1 MNTQDDKEKD
11 VSKDTVYSEFYNE
24 MRRFR
29 DYELTA
35 STWYMAILLA
45 ITGFILSAKF
55 DSGQSTQS
63 NLSQLFI
70 AYRSHIF
77 FLIIIIGG
85 SALFSICYAT
95 RRYRELRDYADGNL
109 EPEWK
114 KKTFKH
120 RKHKYFNPRNAIILS
135 LIVVLVID
143 GLILF
148 F

>member
-77 FLIIIIGG
+77 FRNN
-85 SALFSICYAT
+85 SP
-95 RRYRELRDYADGNL
+95 LR
-109 EPEWK
+109 
-114 KKTFKH
+114 
-120 RKHKYFNPRNAIILS
+120 S
-135 LIVVLVID
+135 
-143 GLILF
+143 
-148 F
+148 